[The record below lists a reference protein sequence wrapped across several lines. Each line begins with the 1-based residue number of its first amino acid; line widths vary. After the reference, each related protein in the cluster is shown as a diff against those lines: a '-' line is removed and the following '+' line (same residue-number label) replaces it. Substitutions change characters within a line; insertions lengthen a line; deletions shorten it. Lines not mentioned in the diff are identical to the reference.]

1 MTSQIQYLNTYNEY
15 DILLKDIFSKLSDN
29 ENKIQSD
36 IYKLNINNIN
46 TSYEHRSYVPFDSMY
61 NPSTDYNIDITI
73 QTYTRSN
80 NYETFDV
87 LYVNKGVFL
96 PMLSPHH
103 LRNKL
108 FFPDGTKKYELNNI
122 LYRFFYTIKN
132 IIF

>member
-1 MTSQIQYLNTYNEY
+1 MGGIKLLVLDGGGIRGIISLYYLLYLEQ
-15 DILLKDIFSKLSDN
+15 DLIKLTG
-29 ENKIQSD
+29 K
-36 IYKLNINNIN
+36 
-46 TSYEHRSYVPFDSMY
+46 
-61 NPSTDYNIDITI
+61 TI
-73 QTYTRSN
+73 
-80 NYETFDV
+80 YETFDV